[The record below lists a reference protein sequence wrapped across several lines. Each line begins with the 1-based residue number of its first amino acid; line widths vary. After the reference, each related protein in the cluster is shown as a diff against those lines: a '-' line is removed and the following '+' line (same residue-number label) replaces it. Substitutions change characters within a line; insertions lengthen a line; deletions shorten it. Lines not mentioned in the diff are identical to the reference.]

1 MEARRTF
8 ESGRAMAEDT
18 HHPPSFACPI
28 SRQCMRDPVVLS
40 DGHSYERAHIERWL
54 QQHNTSPVSGAPL
67 ESMVVFPNHALRN
80 AIQEYFEQLLGVH
93 RRAVRASMRALE
105 GRRRSFGCEDG
116 NVLRAMD
123 ALMQCSLL
131 MHEDLSTECVLRHI
145 MGEAKTIVGAEV
157 ASVFLLDSE
166 RQELYSTVN
175 STGGEL
181 RIPHNTGIAGH
192 VATTEE
198 SVIVHDAYGDARF
211 SNTVD
216 ARTRF
221 RTRNI
226 MCVPL
231 KVRNRGI
238 MGVVQLINKN
248 CGSGPDEWDGFST
261 DDLRFL
267 RVFASQAATAIAN
280 SFFLGLSG
288 CMERK
293 GGITQAEV
301 CMPDKAANAATKT
314 PGGTPDGP
322 PVASKRSGRTR
333 QRLAKWK
340 ASVRCR
346 TPTPDAFLPPNE
358 RAQT

>member
-1 MEARRTF
+1 
-8 ESGRAMAEDT
+8 MAEDT
-18 HHPPSFACPI
+18 HHPPSFSCPI

-40 DGHSYERAHIERWL
+40 DGHSYERSYIQRWL

-67 ESMVVFPNHALRN
+67 ESIVVFANHALRN

-105 GRRRSFGCEDG
+105 GCRSLGCEDG
-116 NVLRAMD
+116 HVLRAMD

-166 RQELYSTVN
+166 RQELYSRVN

-181 RIPHNTGIAGH
+181 RIPCNVGIAGH

-198 SVIVHDAYGDARF
+198 SVIVHDAYGDSRF

-231 KVRNRGI
+231 KVRNRGTI
-238 MGVVQLINKN
+238 GVVQLINKVY
-248 CGSGPDEWDGFST
+248 CSGHDEWAGFST

-267 RVFASQAATAIAN
+267 RVFASQAAVAIAN
-280 SFFLGLSG
+280 SFSFG
-288 CMERK
+288 CKEPKDM
-293 GGITQAEV
+293 ITQAQA
-301 CMPDKAANAATKT
+301 CMPHEAVNSATKT
-314 PGGTPDGP
+314 PHVATDGP
-322 PVASKRSGRTR
+322 PLASKRSGRTR

-346 TPTPDAFLPPNE
+346 TPTPDTFLPPCQP
-358 RAQT
+358 AHT